1 MKFECDQ
8 SKIEA
13 YLVICLNPSTSR
25 IKFAM
30 KFADFQ
36 TTQETRRQPSAE
48 LGADFRSRKIQSHK
62 YHQSGMKTDV
72 HVQEAHNESE
82 EEKKMK
88 KKKTSTESLGL
99 WA

>member
-13 YLVICLNPSTSR
+13 YLVTCLNPSTSR

-48 LGADFRSRKIQSHK
+48 LGADFRSRKIQSHR
-62 YHQSGMKTDV
+62 YHQSGMKADIRV
-72 HVQEAHNESE
+72 HEAHNESE
-82 EEKKMK
+82 GKKNSK
-88 KKKTSTESLGL
+88 NKTSTESLGL